1 VQHSERV
8 KHSRHDVAIATAAA
22 AANAS
27 SISSTSRRRVASIV
41 VTSVVELLFEL
52 QDARQHQVS
61 LGLLRIVY
69 STLAP
74 TPRACSEPSG

>member
-22 AANAS
+22 ANAS
-27 SISSTSRRRVASIV
+27 SISSTGRRRVASVV

-52 QDARQHQVS
+52 QDARQHQLS

>member
-22 AANAS
+22 ANAS
-27 SISSTSRRRVASIV
+27 SISSTGRSRIASIV

-52 QDARQHQVS
+52 QDARQHQLS